1 MRPYERF
8 LNYVMFDT
16 MSLEGQT
23 TVPSTPGQRT
33 LAEALVS
40 ELRGFGIEDVRLD
53 DKGYIYGSVP
63 SNIEK
68 EVPWSSALLLMWISS
83 MPIRPRQKRPALS
96 KTMTAARL
104 SWRLAS
110 C

>member
-63 SNIEK
+63 RPTLRK
-68 EVPWSSALLLMWISS
+68 KCRSSALLLMWIPP
-83 MPIRPRQKRPALS
+83 MPIRPRQKRPALR
-96 KTMTAARL
+96 KL
-104 SWRLAS
+104 
-110 C
+110 

>member
-68 EVPWSSALLLMWISS
+68 EVPVIGFIAHVDTSDAHPSPHYRKL
-83 MPIRPRQKRPALS
+83 
-96 KTMTAARL
+96 
-104 SWRLAS
+104 
-110 C
+110 